1 MYVYRHGG
9 CDNYAE
15 TRLVADFHFLVWNFR
30 KSRVMSN
37 WSSVK
42 MIEYQTG
49 TTTSHYFWSPTCKR
63 KLKCTSVSA
72 SVWSA
77 SEDLGEDD
85 WVGGKRQQFL
95 ETISDPQ
102 TIRYIPIPMTITITI
117 TMTITSNEYHS
128 PKTKVKLTTTVT
140 TLLDCSD
147 YNVVTTVQLKSIVW
161 LQQSS

>member
-1 MYVYRHGG
+1 MYVYRQGG

-30 KSRVMSN
+30 KLRVMSN

-85 WVGGKRQQFL
+85 WVGGRRQQFL